1 MKIFLK
7 PQHEHIVKRR
17 HPWIFSGAI
26 ARSEGEPGFGETV
39 DILSAKNEWLARG
52 AWSPHSQIRLRVWSY
67 NPDDAINTDFLKN
80 KLDRSISCRK
90 PLLAS
95 GATSACRL
103 VNAEA
108 DGLPGLIVDKYNEF
122 LVCQFLAAGVVYWQ
136 ESIIQLLHELLPD
149 IAGIYERSDAEVRA
163 REGLESKC
171 GLLWG
176 SAPPET
182 LEIQEGSLRFLVD
195 VSNGHKTGFYLDQR
209 ENRAALAEF
218 CKGKQVLN
226 CFCYTGG
233 FGLWALHGDAA
244 QVTNIDSSAPALELL
259 RRNVELNGF
268 AAERTILREA
278 DVFTYLRTCRDS
290 RQEFDVIILD
300 PPKFAQSER
309 QIDKAARAYK
319 DINLLALKLLRPGGI
334 LFTFSCSGHIGRDL
348 FQKIIAGAA
357 LDSGRDVHIIRYLGQ
372 AGDHP
377 VALNFP
383 EGEYLKGLVCQ
394 VW

>member
-1 MKIFLK
+1 MKIILK

-52 AWSPHSQIRLRVWSY
+52 AWSPHSQIRLRVWSF
-67 NPDDAINTDFLKN
+67 NPDDAINAGFLKA
-80 KLDRSISCRK
+80 KLDRSISCRREI
-90 PLLAS
+90 LAS
-95 GATSACRL
+95 GAASACRL

-108 DGLPGLIVDKYNEF
+108 DGLPGLIVDRYNEF

-182 LEIQEGSLRFLVD
+182 LEIQEGPLRFLVD

-226 CFCYTGG
+226 CFSYTGG
-233 FGLWALHGDAA
+233 FGLWALYGGAA

-259 RRNVELNGF
+259 RRNVQLNGF
-268 AAERTILREA
+268 AAERTTLREA

-309 QIDKAARAYK
+309 QMDKAARAYK

-348 FQKIIAGAA
+348 FQKIIAGAT
-357 LDSGRDVHIIRYLGQ
+357 LDSGRDVHIIRQLGQ

-377 VALNFP
+377 IALNFP
-383 EGEYLKGLVCQ
+383 EGEYLKGLVCR